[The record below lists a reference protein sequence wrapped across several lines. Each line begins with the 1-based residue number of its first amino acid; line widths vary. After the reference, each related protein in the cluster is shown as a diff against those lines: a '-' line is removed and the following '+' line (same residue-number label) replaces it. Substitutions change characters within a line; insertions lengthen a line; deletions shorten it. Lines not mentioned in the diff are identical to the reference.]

1 MHVDKYTIGATGNLF
16 KHFAREKNSKGEYV
30 SYGNQNIDRARSH
43 LNYNLAPA
51 GNQHA
56 RLNQRLSEV
65 RCMKRGNVN
74 VCASVVITLPK
85 ELHACSP
92 EEQRR
97 FFEAA
102 YRYFC
107 KEFGEENAIS
117 AYVHNDEKTPH
128 LHFVFVPVVKDKKR
142 GDYKVSA
149 KERITRSFLQSFHSK
164 AEKAISMDLGYEVKL
179 QEGDGVKRDLTM
191 TEYKLKKA
199 KEDLEQTKESAQ
211 DLTEAI
217 PAMTQQ
223 LDTLKKQH
231 RQEED
236 AHKERLAKAEE
247 LYHDLD
253 MFMDVLKE
261 KGEQKNEMDRLE
273 RENAKL
279 KRWMNTLLNAHPELK
294 KELEREARKDAERE
308 KPQQAESRDQRR
320 LGINK

>member
-1 MHVDKYTIGATGNLF
+1 MHIDKFTIGATGNLF

-30 SYGNQNIDRARSH
+30 SYGNRNIDRARSH

-65 RCMKRGNVN
+65 RCMKRRDVN
-74 VCASVVITLPK
+74 VCASVVLTLPK
-85 ELHACSP
+85 ELHARSP

-107 KEFGEENAIS
+107 KEFGEENVIS

-149 KERITRSFLQSFHSK
+149 KERINRSFLQSFHSK
-164 AEKAISMDLGYEVKL
+164 AEKAISKDLDYEVKL

-199 KEDLEQTKESAQ
+199 KEDLEQTKETAQ
-211 DLTEAI
+211 GLTEAI

-223 LDTLKKQH
+223 VETLKKQH
-231 RQEED
+231 QQEEE
-236 AHKERLAKAEE
+236 AHKARLAKAEE
-247 LYHDLD
+247 MYHN
-253 MFMDVLKE
+253 MDVQLEILDELAAFQKE
-261 KGEQKNEMDRLE
+261 NRRLM
-273 RENAKL
+273 REIETL
-279 KRWMNTLLNAHPELK
+279 RRQQNTILHHHPELK
-294 KELEREARKDAERE
+294 KELE
-308 KPQQAESRDQRR
+308 QAAKKEEPAAVRDDNQPDLR
-320 LGINK
+320 